1 MLNKKIFVIIFWFS
15 FNAMILDENLSETK
29 KNVFLVSMFPICHF
43 SDVILLSIKL
53 LDLES
58 KGETTKSLPY
68 YLYQRHFIFRTVKT
82 TYLHTNHLNN
92 GNPSES
98 KKCFLQQHVSR
109 PFLKMRKFLLD
120 IRISLRFSASQTSP
134 TITTSKKKKYS
145 KWAIMCSFWVFSSHN
160 ENQEFA
166 VQLCRKII
174 IRVSYRF
181 FR

>member
-1 MLNKKIFVIIFWFS
+1 
-15 FNAMILDENLSETK
+15 
-29 KNVFLVSMFPICHF
+29 MFPICHF
-43 SDVILLSIKL
+43 SDVILFNIKL
-53 LDLES
+53 LDLQS

-68 YLYQRHFIFRTVKT
+68 YLYQRYFIFRTVKT
-82 TYLHTNHLNN
+82 TYLHTNQLNN
-92 GNPSES
+92 GNPSET
-98 KKCFLQQHVSR
+98 KKCFLHQHVFR

-134 TITTSKKKKYS
+134 TITTSEKKYS
-145 KWAIMCSFWVFSSHN
+145 TWAIMCPFWVFPSHN

-166 VQLCRKII
+166 VQLCRQII